1 MQREKRLA
9 KLLTQEIRAQEER
22 WLDYENE
29 ETQVKIDITDH
40 LLEHLVEEIVIE
52 LGEIQEERLV
62 EEKEDKC

>member
-9 KLLTQEIRAQEER
+9 KLLTQEIKAQEEK

-40 LLEHLVEEIVIE
+40 LLEQLVEEVANE
-52 LGEIQEERLV
+52 LGVIAASRQNGE
-62 EEKEDKC
+62 